1 MDRNLET
8 GKSKK
13 KREREREK
21 NSVIKEDKWEKE
33 QIMWP
38 EARKQVAEMTKRFF
52 ENMSI

>member
-13 KREREREK
+13 KKRERER
-21 NSVIKEDKWEKE
+21 NAVIKEDKWEKG
-33 QIMWP
+33 QIMWS

>member
-13 KREREREK
+13 KREREK